1 MGTSYGREIHKVV
14 AADIDTV
21 TYQHCTLLTNDNSG
35 NHNTYVL
42 KLQFNTG
49 GCGGNE
55 PGGNITIN
63 NLVEGWRWE
72 YITWK
77 NELYGYGSCYNFNET
92 GYGGQGLNGLV
103 SYSTSASVID
113 SVQWCYQSFE
123 VAGISES
130 MYRCDNAASN
140 FFRLG
145 PDPKVF
151 WTTRRRD
158 SSTSPAGPAHGRS
171 CNSTGDGATWR
182 VSDIIVWRGGTQS
195 NYP

>member
-21 TYQHCTLLTNDNSG
+21 TYQYCTLLTNDNSG

-77 NELYGYGSCYNFNET
+77 S
-92 GYGGQGLNGLV
+92 LNKKLD
-103 SYSTSASVID
+103 VIPVVEGF
-113 SVQWCYQSFE
+113 SKWLPYF
-123 VAGISES
+123 
-130 MYRCDNAASN
+130 
-140 FFRLG
+140 
-145 PDPKVF
+145 
-151 WTTRRRD
+151 
-158 SSTSPAGPAHGRS
+158 
-171 CNSTGDGATWR
+171 
-182 VSDIIVWRGGTQS
+182 
-195 NYP
+195 